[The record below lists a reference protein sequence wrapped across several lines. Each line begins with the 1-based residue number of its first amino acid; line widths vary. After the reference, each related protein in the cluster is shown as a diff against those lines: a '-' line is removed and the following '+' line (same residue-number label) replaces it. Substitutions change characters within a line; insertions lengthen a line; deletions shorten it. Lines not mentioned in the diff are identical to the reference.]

1 MKSVVGVYDSHDR
14 AVSAI
19 KQLQGGGYPVHQ
31 ISILGQGEIIRGEAR
46 VKSVSNLAAKE
57 IGVGAVVGSILG
69 VLTGVGV
76 FAIPGMGFL
85 FGAGALFG
93 AFTGFEAGLLGGGVM
108 AVLTAIGIDLSGAA
122 RYEQHL
128 NEGKFMVIIQGNLKE
143 IDFGKKI
150 LESHGDH
157 VELNDH

>member
-46 VKSVSNLAAKE
+46 VNSVSNLAAKE